1 MTGGMMA
8 KQNLTTIRGI
18 ILAAGWGEDGGIS
31 AVDIAGYDEKRYRVV
46 SDAMGRK
53 LKDHV
58 RQQVVARGRVT
69 TRENRLSIYVSH
81 FQIEDFDSQLSMV
94 KAAKET

>member
-1 MTGGMMA
+1 MIGGMMA

-18 ILAAGWGEDGGIS
+18 VLASGWGEDGGIS

-58 RQQVVARGRVT
+58 RRQVVARGWVT
-69 TRENRLSIYVSH
+69 TREHRLSIYVCH
-81 FQIEDFDSQLSMV
+81 FQIEDSDSQLAMV
-94 KAAKET
+94 KAAKEI